1 MNTTLN
7 VKPVNDQLP
16 EELDKVWLAKFNASF
31 PYPYTN
37 GAEHITLEE
46 VEVARQA
53 NLKLARESRAYVIEH
68 IPLLDEAGLA
78 EALGD
83 ILAPEKL
90 RNADLVL
97 TVKDHGLWLYP
108 AFQINPQT
116 REIYQSVI
124 EIAPLFV
131 KEIDDWAAIAWWS
144 SKNPHFNNEAP
155 LNLLNPEREHELL
168 AFLNAN
174 EGDRQPAQ
182 A

>member
-1 MNTTLN
+1 VNTILN
-7 VKPVNDQLP
+7 VTPVNEQLP
-16 EELDKVWLAKFNASF
+16 AELDEEWLAKFNASF

-53 NLKLARESRAYVIEH
+53 NLKLARESRAYVIAN
-68 IPLLDEAGLA
+68 IPLFDEAGLA

-90 RNADLVL
+90 RNAGLVM

-108 AFQINPQT
+108 AFQVKPDT

-155 LNLLNPEREHELL
+155 LSLLSAEREHELL
-168 AFLNAN
+168 AFLATDAN
-174 EGDRQPAQ
+174 ERQPAHV
-182 A
+182 